1 MRKGSPT
8 FGKYVAV
15 ELSDENKRQFFIPH
29 IPIEARII
37 GIADAFDA
45 MTANRVYR
53 KQLDIDYV
61 TNELKRCSG
70 TQFDPKLVKIMLS
83 LMDEGIIDVE
93 SLYARSKGE
102 TEE

>member
-1 MRKGSPT
+1 
-8 FGKYVAV
+8 
-15 ELSDENKRQFFIPH
+15 
-29 IPIEARII
+29 
-37 GIADAFDA
+37 
-45 MTANRVYR
+45 
-53 KQLDIDYV
+53 V